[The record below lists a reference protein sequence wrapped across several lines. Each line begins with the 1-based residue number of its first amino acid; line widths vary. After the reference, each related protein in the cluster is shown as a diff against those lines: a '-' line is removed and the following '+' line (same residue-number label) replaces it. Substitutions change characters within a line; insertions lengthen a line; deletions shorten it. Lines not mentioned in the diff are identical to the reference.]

1 MVDNHYARTRRP
13 PLSPTLLSAGLLALF
28 SSAAPAAQQQA
39 ELQFDP
45 RMLWGSASHADLRR
59 FARRNVLPPGLH
71 QVEVV
76 INGERGVPMRVRFKA
91 AASASLHDS
100 DALACLDHDQLY
112 RLGVNLD
119 ALDPALR
126 AQLAAGA
133 CVGVRDIYPDS
144 VESFDYATAQLSF
157 SVPQAYVRN
166 RYQRDI
172 PPERWQEGITAF
184 RSNYS
189 YSYSRYDSRGASFQ
203 SFSGLFDSG
212 LNVGGWYFRNS
223 AFFSLA
229 GGRRELR
236 SQRSTLQTDIPSWR
250 ARLVL
255 GDIYAGSEYFS
266 PYQVRGFTL
275 ASDPAMLPYSE
286 RLYRPTV
293 RGVAATQASIKIL
306 QGGNVIY
313 QASLAPGPF
322 AIDDYSP
329 IGYGGDLTVIVT
341 EANGAVQRFV
351 VPFGNAVRL
360 IRKGQLQYALT
371 AGRYARGLQAAA
383 APWVAQASG
392 RWGLQDGVNLYG
404 GLLGAH
410 KTYAAMTL
418 GAAFNTP
425 VGALSLDTTWA
436 YARPVRQN
444 SFYGTSYRLSYSKTL
459 ESSRT
464 VVRLATLRYSSE
476 GFWTLS
482 DSLARQFTPLRP
494 GRPRGE
500 FSLAVSQPLGAYGS
514 LYMSSA
520 LRNYWRST
528 ARQTQWELGY
538 GTRVKGVGVYLSASF
553 SNGSFGP
560 DRQVMLNFSI
570 PLSSDA
576 SSGSLRTSVLR
587 TRNRGSNE
595 RVSYEGTVG
604 QSRALSYGLDVTRNA
619 DRSTTYGLSA
629 NYLGRYGQIA
639 GAFTQQPSGSQVF
652 VNGSGGLVAH
662 RGGVT
667 LGQTL
672 SDSVG
677 LIDARDAGGAAIANT
692 RNATVDARGY
702 GLVGLSPYSL
712 NEVQLSPE
720 NLPLDVELQSTV
732 EEAVPRAGAVVPLVF
747 KTRRER
753 SALLLVDSGARER
766 LPFGSPITDSKGNTL
781 GTSGQGGRALLRGLP
796 DQGEV
801 HVRLRDGSV
810 CITPYRLDDNTTRG
824 EGRLPRIV
832 MQCELNHA
840 TP

>member
-1 MVDNHYARTRRP
+1 MS
-13 PLSPTLLSAGLLALF
+13 LTLLSVALLALY
-28 SSAAPAAQQQA
+28 ARPAPAAEEPA

-45 RMLWGSASHADLRR
+45 RMLWGSASQADLRR
-59 FARRNVLPPGLH
+59 FARRNVLPPGWH

-76 INGERGVPMRVRFKA
+76 LNGERGVPMMVQFRA
-91 AASASLHDS
+91 PGAASPPYS
-100 DALACLDHDQLY
+100 DALACLDESQLQT
-112 RLGVNLD
+112 LGVNLD

-126 AQLAAGA
+126 TQLAAGV
-133 CVGVRDIYPDS
+133 CVGVKDIYPDS

-172 PPERWQEGITAF
+172 PPSKWQAGLTAF

-189 YSYSRYDSRGASFQ
+189 YSYSRYNFHGTAFQ
-203 SFSGLFDSG
+203 TFSALLDSG
-212 LNVGGWYFRNS
+212 FNLGGWYFRNN
-223 AFFSLA
+223 AFFSHA
-229 GGRRELR
+229 GGRSEFR
-236 SQRSTLQTDIPSWR
+236 SQRSTVQTDIPSWR

-255 GDIYAGSEYFS
+255 GDIYAGAEYFS
-266 PYQVRGFTL
+266 PYQLRGFTL

-293 RGVAATQASIKIL
+293 RGVASSQASIRIM

-313 QASLAPGPF
+313 QGSLAPGPF

-329 IGYGGDLTVIVT
+329 ISYGGDLTVIVT
-341 EANGAVQRFV
+341 ESNGAVQRFV

-371 AGRYARGLQAAA
+371 AGRYTRSLHVAAT
-383 APWVAQASG
+383 PWVAQASG
-392 RWGLQDGVNLYG
+392 RWGLQDGINLYG
-404 GLLGAH
+404 GVLGAH

-436 YARPVRQN
+436 YARPVRQS

-459 ESSRT
+459 EATRT

-500 FSLAVSQPLGAYGS
+500 FSVALSQPLGAYGS
-514 LYMSSA
+514 LYMSGA

-553 SNGSFGP
+553 NNGSFGR
-560 DRQVMLNFSI
+560 DRQVLLNFSI
-570 PLSSDA
+570 PLHGAA
-576 SSGSLRTSVLR
+576 SSSSLRTSILR
-587 TRNRGSNE
+587 TRNRGGNE
-595 RVSYEGTVG
+595 RVSYDGTWG
-604 QSRALSYGLDVTRNA
+604 ESRALSYGLDITRNA
-619 DRSTTYGLSA
+619 DRTLTYGASA
-629 NYLGRYGQIA
+629 NYLGRYGQVA
-639 GAFTQQPSGSQVF
+639 GAFTQQQYGNQVF

-662 RGGVT
+662 GGGLT

-677 LIDARDAGGAAIANT
+677 LIDARDAAGAAIANMS
-692 RNATVDARGY
+692 NASVDGSGF
-702 GLVGLSPYSL
+702 GLVALSPYSL

-732 EEAVPRAGAVVPLVF
+732 EEAIPRAGAVVPLVF

-753 SALLLVDSGARER
+753 SALLLIDAPWRKH
-766 LPFGSPITDSKGNTL
+766 LPFGSPITDGEGKTL

-796 DQGEV
+796 AEGEL
-801 HVRLRDGSV
+801 HVRLASGQV
-810 CITPYRLDDNTTRG
+810 CTTSYRLDDTLRRG
-824 EGRLPRIV
+824 EGGLPQIL
-832 MQCELNHA
+832 MQCEPDHEN
-840 TP
+840 P